1 MAQVVHAAGAVV
13 WRVRR
18 ERLEVLLIHRPS
30 YDDWSWPKGKPHKR
44 ETLPACAI
52 REVKEET
59 GVEVVLGVPL
69 PNVKYR
75 LANGKR
81 KINSYWAAQPA
92 ASEEPVAARP
102 EVEPAPLSEVDEAVW
117 VEAVKALTMLTRRG
131 DREPLKALLDL
142 YADGALA
149 TWAVLLTRHGTAKKR
164 SAWEGGELSRP
175 LTPAGEKQA
184 RALVPLFAA
193 FGAHRVLTSPWVR
206 CESTVAPFAQAG
218 GLRIETFSC
227 LTEQGAS
234 EDPKATK
241 KLIDSTLE
249 SPGNAIVCTHRPVL
263 PIVLEAAKKR
273 APHRVQDHFPDADP
287 HLRTGAVLV
296 LHVAARPGKRPRIVA
311 SEMHRPRR

>member
-1 MAQVVHAAGAVV
+1 MAQVVRAAGAVV

-44 ETLPACAI
+44 EPLPACAI

-92 ASEEPVAARP
+92 ASEEPVAARA
-102 EVEPAPLSEVDEAVW
+102 EVEPAPPSEVDEAVW
-117 VEAVKALTMLTRRG
+117 VDAVKALTMLTRRG
-131 DREPLKALLDL
+131 DRKPLKGLLDL
-142 YADGALA
+142 YADGELA

-164 SAWEGGELSRP
+164 SAWQGGEASRP
-175 LTPAGEKQA
+175 LTPAGEEQA

-193 FGAHRVLTSPWVR
+193 FGAHRVLTSPWAR
-206 CESTVAPFAQAG
+206 CEATIAPFAAAAG
-218 GLRIETFSC
+218 VRIETFSC

-234 EDPKATK
+234 QDPKAAK
-241 KLIDSTLE
+241 KLLDGTLK

-263 PIVLEAAKKR
+263 PIALAAARKR
-273 APHRVQDHFPDADP
+273 APDRVEETFPAADP
-287 HLRTGAVLV
+287 HLRTGQVLV
-296 LHVAARPGKRPRIVA
+296 LHVAARPGKGPRIVA